1 MSLITSLVKFATLLV
16 TLKLKADM
24 LKLLKKHE
32 WDIFDVFY
40 VIEESVKIS

>member
-16 TLKLKADM
+16 TLKLKGDM

-32 WDIFDVFY
+32 WDFDVFY